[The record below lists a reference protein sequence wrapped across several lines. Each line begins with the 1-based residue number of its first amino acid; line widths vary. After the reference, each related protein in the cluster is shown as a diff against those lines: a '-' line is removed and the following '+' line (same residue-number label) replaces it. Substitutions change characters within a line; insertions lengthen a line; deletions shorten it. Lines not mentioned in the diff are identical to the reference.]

1 MTIAIIGA
9 GPAGM
14 IAAGYASKKCDKVI
28 LIEHNDR
35 VGKKLGITGKGR
47 CNITNIAETED
58 FINQYPRNAKFLYS
72 ALYSF
77 TNHDIINLLE
87 SLGVKTKV
95 ERGGRVFP
103 VSDKASDVVRAL
115 RSFAMPDNVK
125 LMTANAKELII
136 RDSKCVGV
144 RTDKGTVKADKVILA
159 TGGKSYPKTGSTGD
173 GYRMA
178 KNAGHTVTPIKPSL
192 VPIVTKEKWVRDIM
206 GLSLKNVAVTA
217 YKNGKP
223 VYEDF
228 GEMMFTHFGVTGPVI
243 LSMSSHLRDIKDG
256 NYTIKIDLKPALD
269 NEKLDARLLRDF
281 EKYKKKQLI
290 NSLGD
295 LLPKAL
301 IGVIIRLSG
310 VDERKAVCELSK
322 TERGALVDTIKGVTL
337 TVLDFRPIDEA
348 IVTSGGVAVGEIN
361 PSTMESKL
369 VKGLYFAGEIIDV
382 DGYTGGYNLQMAY
395 STGYLAGVS
404 ASEEL
409 P

>member
-14 IAAGYASKKCDKVI
+14 IAAGYASKKCDNVI
-28 LIEHNDR
+28 LIQHNDR

-58 FINQYPRNAKFLYS
+58 MINQYPRNAKFLYS

-77 TNHDIINLLE
+77 TNYDIINLLE

-115 RSFAMPDNVK
+115 RSFAMSQNVK

-136 RDSKCVGV
+136 RDSKCTGV

-178 KNAGHTVTPIKPSL
+178 KNAGHTVTPIKSSL

-243 LSMSSHLRDIKDG
+243 LSMSSHLRDIKNGD
-256 NYTIKIDLKPALD
+256 YTIKIDLKPALD

-310 VDERKAVCELSK
+310 VDERKSVCELSK

-337 TVLDFRPIDEA
+337 TALDFRPIDEA

>member
-77 TNHDIINLLE
+77 TNYDIINLLE

-115 RSFAMPDNVK
+115 RSFAMSDNVK
-125 LMTANAKELII
+125 LMMANAKEFII

-192 VPIVTKEKWVRDIM
+192 VPIVTKEKWVRDII

-310 VDERKAVCELSK
+310 VDERKSVCELSK

-337 TVLDFRPIDEA
+337 TALDFRPIDEA